1 MDFKIVP
8 SKQALE
14 AISVGFQNHWRFRVV
29 NESSYKRDWVTE
41 TLPKAPVTAQ
51 ERIQTLKKAG
61 IKINAFVVAHE
72 APRLLTAPFA
82 EPTAEP
88 IQHSKTSTANF
99 PIGESLFFVFG
110 MFIQMLPL
118 LFLDPAIIA
127 VLEDGTWLEVMTY
140 YQ

>member
-8 SKQALE
+8 SKQARE

-29 NESSYKRDWVTE
+29 NENSFKRDWVTE
-41 TLPKAPVTAQ
+41 ALTEAPEAAE
-51 ERIQTLKKAG
+51 ERIQALRRAG
-61 IKINAFVVAHE
+61 IKINGFVVAHE
-72 APRLLTAPFA
+72 APRLLTTPIA

-88 IQHSKTSTANF
+88 IQHSQTSTVVF
-99 PIGESLFFVFG
+99 PIAEALFLVFG

-118 LFLDPAIIA
+118 LFLDPAVIA
-127 VLEDGTWLEVMTY
+127 VLDDGTWLEIMTY